1 MAAKDAKIQ
10 DIVNKTLWD
19 LQELDK
25 KAKKDTSDVESFDA
39 KENIYDIWG
48 TSIDMEEIT
57 KRHIIKYSGQE
68 AYDALVSNP
77 DDDPST
83 STTRDQSNQPPI
95 RTIDRTPSGY
105 ILSNQESDTQIPL
118 QVELKNQK
126 FDVETFD
133 KKIDVIIRELV
144 PADTS
149 RLSDRVTTELMTL
162 EEQLAALQGELQ
174 DKDTQ
179 LNNLQGQLE
188 GMLNQDDQIYPDG
201 TVLTIPEKTW
211 TYIVYKG
218 KRRYIPDVYLQD
230 SEYSAI
236 QTGYP
241 IEITQPVQGK
251 SLLDTILNAYQGSV
265 RSVTMSDL
273 KLMDEGYVTK
283 YIANPA
289 RDTVTIVIPDEP
301 QPYTVNLGLAYD
313 DDGNLE
319 LDEDGYPT
327 ELTRVEMGP
336 GDPVKI
342 GDSPPS
348 QTITISTQMG
358 DATAA
363 AAQEANIADEKT
375 TLQTEIADIQAEM
388 SKLDGRIIQ
397 AVEDTSLNKTNTGI
411 WKAYINNGDYQT
423 YLNKKATNAFKRI
436 AKKYYKAGYGPDTED
451 SLEEAVTIN
460 NNLKGLLAQKEN
472 RLTQLQ

>member
-10 DIVNKTLWD
+10 DRVNQALWD

-25 KAKKDTSDVESFDA
+25 KAEKEVSDVESFDA

-48 TSIDMEEIT
+48 TSIEMEEIT

-68 AYDALVSNP
+68 AYNNLVSDPEDN
-77 DDDPST
+77 PST
-83 STTRDQSNQPPI
+83 STTQDQSNQPPV
-95 RTIDRTPSGY
+95 RVIDRTPSGY
-105 ILSNQESDTQIPL
+105 IISDQESDAQFPL

-126 FDVETFD
+126 FDTQIFD

-149 RLSDRVTTELMTL
+149 RLTDRVTTELMTL

-174 DKDTQ
+174 DRDTQ
-179 LNNLQGQLE
+179 LSNLQGQLD
-188 GMLNQDDQIYPDG
+188 NIIDQDEQIYPDG

-211 TYIVYKG
+211 TYIVYRG
-218 KRRYIPDVYLQD
+218 KRRYIPDIYLQD
-230 SEYSAI
+230 NSYTAV
-236 QTGYP
+236 QAGYN
-241 IEITQPVQGK
+241 IDISQPVQGK

-265 RSVTMSDL
+265 RSVTMDDL
-273 KLMDEGYVTK
+273 KLMEEGYVTR

-289 RDTVTIVIPDEP
+289 RDTVSIVIPDEP
-301 QPYTVNLGLAYD
+301 QPYTVNLGLSYD
-313 DDGNLE
+313 DSGNVE
-319 LDEDGYPT
+319 VDEDGYPI
-327 ELTRVEMGP
+327 ENTRVEIGP

-363 AAQEANIADEKT
+363 AEQEANTADEKA
-375 TLQTEIADIQAEM
+375 TLQTEIADIESTM
-388 SKLDGRIIQ
+388 NELDARIIQ

-451 SLEEAVTIN
+451 SLDEACTIN
-460 NNLKGLLAQKEN
+460 RDLKVLLAQKEN
-472 RLTQLQ
+472 RLSQLQ